1 MRHFRV
7 HPENPQLRL
16 INQAVTIIRS
26 GGVVIYPTDSCYALG
41 CEIGNKSAME
51 RIRRIREL
59 GDDHNFTL
67 ICRDLSEL
75 SSYARVDNQVFRRLK
90 SLTPGPYTF
99 ILEASREVPRR
110 LQHPKRKSIG
120 LRVPEHPIAQAL
132 LESLDGPMMSVTLA
146 LPGEVEPLA
155 DPEEIMMQLGKRVD
169 LLIDGGWGGYEPST
183 VIDLTDSLP
192 RVVRRGVGDPSVV
205 EG

>member
-1 MRHFRV
+1 MRHLRV

-16 INQAVTIIRS
+16 INQAAEHIRS

-41 CEIGNKSAME
+41 CEIGNKSAMD

-75 SSYARVDNQVFRRLK
+75 SSYAKVDNQVFRRLK

-132 LESLDGPMMSVTLA
+132 LSAMDGPMMSVTLS
-146 LPGEVEPLA
+146 LPGEDEPLT
-155 DPEEIMMQLGKRVD
+155 DPEEMVDQLDKLVD

-183 VIDLTDSLP
+183 VIDLTGDVP
-192 RVVRRGVGDPSVV
+192 VVVRRGVGDPSVV

>member
-1 MRHFRV
+1 MKHLRV
-7 HPENPQLRL
+7 HSENPQLRL
-16 INQAVTIIRS
+16 INQAVGIIRA
-26 GGVVIYPTDSCYALG
+26 GGVVVYPTDSCYALG
-41 CEIGNKSAME
+41 CGIGNKSAMD
-51 RIRRIREL
+51 RIRRIRDLDEH
-59 GDDHNFTL
+59 HNFTL

-75 SSYARVDNQVFRRLK
+75 ATYAKVDNHVFRRLK

-120 LRVPEHPIAQAL
+120 LRVPEHPIAQML
-132 LESLDGPMMSVTLA
+132 LSVLDEPMMSVTLI
-146 LPGEVEPLA
+146 LPGDDEPLT
-155 DPEEIMMQLGKRVD
+155 DPDEMVVQLGKRVD

-183 VIDLTDSLP
+183 VVDLTGDMP
-192 RVVRRGVGDPSVV
+192 VVVRRGVGDPAAI

>member
-1 MRHFRV
+1 MKHLRV
-7 HPENPQLRL
+7 HPETPQLRL
-16 INQAVTIIRS
+16 INQAAAIIRA

-41 CEIGNKSAME
+41 CGIGNKSAMD
-51 RIRRIREL
+51 RIRAIRDL
-59 GDDHNFTL
+59 DDNHNFTL

-75 SSYARVDNQVFRRLK
+75 ATYAKVDNQVFRRLK

-132 LESLDGPMMSVTLA
+132 LSVLDEPMMSVTLS
-146 LPGEVEPLA
+146 LPGEDEPLA
-155 DPEEIMMQLGKRVD
+155 DPDEMVLQLGKRVD
-169 LLIDGGWGGYEPST
+169 LLVDGGWGGYEPST
-183 VIDLTDSLP
+183 VIDLTGDVP
-192 RVVRRGVGDPSVV
+192 EVVRRGKGDPDVI
-205 EG
+205 EA

>member
-1 MRHFRV
+1 MKHIRV
-7 HPENPQLRL
+7 HAENPQLRL
-16 INQAVTIIRS
+16 IHQAVEVIRK

-41 CEIGNKSAME
+41 CEIGNKSALD
-51 RIRRIREL
+51 RIRRIRAL
-59 GDDHNFTL
+59 DDNHNFTL

-75 SSYARVDNQVFRRLK
+75 ASYARVDNAVFRRLK
-90 SLTPGPYTF
+90 SLTPSPYTF

-120 LRVPEHPIAQAL
+120 LRVPKHPIVQAL
-132 LESLDGPMMSVTLA
+132 LKEMDAPMMSVTLT
-146 LPGEVEPLA
+146 LPGADEPLA
-155 DPEEIMMQLGKRVD
+155 DPEEMREQLGKQVD

-183 VIDLTDSLP
+183 VIDLTGEVP
-192 RVVRRGVGDPSVV
+192 VVVRRGMGDPAVV

>member
-1 MRHFRV
+1 MKHLRV

-16 INQAVTIIRS
+16 INQAAGIIRA

-41 CEIGNKSAME
+41 CGIGNKSAMD
-51 RIRRIREL
+51 RIRAIRDL
-59 GDDHNFTL
+59 DDNHNFTL

-75 SSYARVDNQVFRRLK
+75 ATYAKVDNQVFRRLK

-132 LESLDGPMMSVTLA
+132 LSVLDEPMMSVTLI
-146 LPGEVEPLA
+146 LPGENEPLT
-155 DPEEIMMQLGKRVD
+155 DPDEMVQQLGKRVD
-169 LLIDGGWGGYEPST
+169 LLVDGGWGGYEPST
-183 VIDLTDSLP
+183 VIDLTGDVP
-192 RVVRRGVGDPSVV
+192 EVVRRGKGDPDVI
-205 EG
+205 EA

>member
-1 MRHFRV
+1 MKHLRV

-16 INQAVTIIRS
+16 INQAAAIIRA

-41 CEIGNKSAME
+41 CGIGNKSAMD
-51 RIRRIREL
+51 RIRAIRDL
-59 GDDHNFTL
+59 DDNHNFTL

-75 SSYARVDNQVFRRLK
+75 ATYAKVDNQVFRRLK

-120 LRVPEHPIAQAL
+120 LRVPETPIAQVL
-132 LESLDGPMMSVTLA
+132 LSVLDEPMMSVTLT
-146 LPGEVEPLA
+146 LPGENEPLT
-155 DPEEIMMQLGKRVD
+155 DPEEMVLQLGKRVD
-169 LLIDGGWGGYEPST
+169 LLVDGGWGGYEPST
-183 VIDLTDSLP
+183 VIDLTGDVP
-192 RVVRRGVGDPSVV
+192 VVARRGVGDPDVI
-205 EG
+205 EA

>member
-1 MRHFRV
+1 MKYFRV

-16 INQAVTIIRS
+16 INQAVEIIRS
-26 GGVVIYPTDSCYALG
+26 GGVVVYPTDSCYALG
-41 CEIGNKSAME
+41 CGIGNKSAMD
-51 RIRRIREL
+51 RIRRIRDLDEH
-59 GDDHNFTL
+59 HNFTL

-75 SSYARVDNQVFRRLK
+75 ATYAKVENRVFRRLK

-120 LRVPEHPIAQAL
+120 MRVPEHPIVQAL
-132 LESLDGPMMSVTLA
+132 LSVLDEPMMSVTLT
-146 LPGEVEPLA
+146 LPGEDEPLT
-155 DPEEIMMQLGKRVD
+155 DPDEMVVQLGKLAD

-183 VIDLTDSLP
+183 VIDLTGDMP
-192 RVVRRGVGDPSVV
+192 VVVRRGVGDPAVIPQ
-205 EG
+205 